1 MNIEHRISNVQHRM
15 KKQTSNTERPMAE
28 RIGFY
33 ICHCGINIAYRVRV
47 KEVAEFAA
55 ALPNVVVSRDYLFMC
70 SDPGQELIENDI
82 LNHHLTRVV
91 VASCSPRMHEKTFRA
106 ACERAGLNPYRAFH
120 MVCVREHVSWVTEDE
135 NEATRKAKT
144 LAAAG
149 ILRVAHQHPLK
160 PAKFSVCT
168 NTLVVGGGIAG
179 MQASL
184 DIAKAGFKVYLV
196 ERQPTVGGHMLQYDK
211 TFPTL
216 DCAACIGTPKMV
228 SVGQE
233 PKIELLSYSEVEEVG
248 GFIGNFKVK
257 VRRKARYVEDNCT
270 GCGECE
276 KVCPIDF
283 PNEWDVGTKIRKA
296 IYRPFPQAV
305 PITYCIE
312 KYDRAP
318 CVQTCP
324 AGTNVQ
330 GYVALVR
337 GGRYR
342 EAVHLIMEKIPLP
355 GTIGRV
361 CPAPCETACRRAE
374 VDSAVAIRNLKR
386 FAADQVDLSELPL
399 PQIADRPEKVA
410 VIGSGPAGLTVAYYL
425 RLKGY
430 RITLFEALDRPGG
443 MLRVGIPDYRLPAAV
458 LDKEIDYILR
468 HGIELRTG
476 VRFGT
481 DLSLQDL
488 REEGFAAVFFGIGAH
503 ESLRLHIPGE
513 DEAEGVVDAVGL
525 LRDVNSGRK
534 ELPGRQVVVIGG
546 GNVAI
551 DAARTVK
558 RLGAEKVTVVYRR
571 SGQEMPA
578 YPEEIEGAREEGVA
592 FSYLTAPA
600 RVFSRDERVTGL
612 ECLRTE
618 LGPPDASGRRRPVP
632 VEGSEFLIAC
642 DAVIPAIGQK
652 IDVQWAAKEPG
663 LKLTSRNTFEVDPQT
678 HQTGIPD
685 VFAAGDSVTGPAT
698 VIEAVAAGHK
708 AVAAIDHFLRGENLY
723 SNAEGAAVEKPQESN
738 WKQIPEEVTKQPR
751 AASVHLDPIERAGNF
766 DEVDG
771 NFSEE
776 EARRE
781 AARCVNCGGCCE
793 CRLCVDTCEAKAIDH
808 SMQDRV
814 EEIEVGSIIV
824 ATGFDPLDPAPM
836 QPYGYGRYANV
847 FTNLEFERLSNATGP
862 TRGKLLKRDVNDRL
876 KFTEPPKS
884 AAILHCIGS
893 RDINYHEYCSR
904 TCCMYALKYAHL
916 IKDKCGHD
924 TEVYNFYIDMR
935 CFGKGYE
942 EFYKRVQA
950 EGVRMVRG
958 KASGVEEKDGML
970 VVRAEDTLSDRMLEV
985 PVEMVI
991 LCTAMEPRSD
1001 ANEVARI
1008 LGISTGSDG
1017 FFQEEHP
1024 KLEPVST
1031 PTSGVFL
1038 AGTCQGPK
1046 DIPDTVAQAKGAAA
1060 EALALSA
1067 SGQVAVSPMISSID
1081 PDICTGCQI
1090 CIGLCPYSAIEFN
1103 LLKGV
1108 SEVNEAVCK
1117 GCGSCSGFCPSGAA
1131 QVKHF
1136 TKKQVFAELE
1146 GIIDAIHSVGM

>member
-1 MNIEHRISNVQHRM
+1 MS
-15 KKQTSNTERPMAE
+15 E

-47 KEVAEFAA
+47 QEVAEYVAT
-55 ALPNVVVSRDYLFMC
+55 LPNVAISRDYLFMC

-82 LNHHLTRVV
+82 RTHHLSRVV

-106 ACERAGLNPYRAFH
+106 ACQRAGLNPYRAFH

-135 NEATRKAKT
+135 DQATQKAKT

-149 ILRVAHQHPLK
+149 ILRVTRQYDLM
-160 PAKFSVCT
+160 PATFPVCT

-179 MQASL
+179 MQAAL
-184 DIAKAGFKVYLV
+184 DIAKAGFKAYLV

-233 PKIELLSYSEVEEVG
+233 SNIDLLSYSEVEDVS
-248 GFIGNFKVK
+248 GFIGNFNVK
-257 VRRKARYVEDNCT
+257 VRRKARYIEDNCT

-276 KVCPIDF
+276 KACPVEF
-283 PNEWDVGTKIRKA
+283 PNEWDVATKRRKA

-305 PITYCIE
+305 PITYCID

-330 GYVALVR
+330 GYVALVKS
-337 GGRYR
+337 GRYQQ
-342 EAVHLIMEKIPLP
+342 AVKLIMEKLPLP
-355 GTIGRV
+355 GTLGRI
-361 CPAPCETACRRAE
+361 CPAPCEKECRRAE
-374 VDSAVAIRNLKR
+374 VDAALAIRDLKR

-399 PQIADRPEKVA
+399 PEIQDRPEKVA

-425 RLKGY
+425 RLKGFQ
-430 RITLFEALDRPGG
+430 ITIFEALDQLGG
-443 MLRVGIPDYRLPAAV
+443 MLRVGIPDYRLPPEV
-458 LDKEIDYILR
+458 LDNEINHILK
-468 HGIELRTG
+468 HGIQVRTG
-476 VRFGT
+476 IRFGS
-481 DLSLQDL
+481 DLSLKDL
-488 REEGFAAVFFGIGAH
+488 KKEGFSAVFLGIGAH
-503 ESLRLHIPGE
+503 DSIRMHIPGE
-513 DEAEGVVDAVGL
+513 DKAASVIDAVGF
-525 LRDVNSGRK
+525 LRDVNLGK
-534 ELPGRQVVVIGG
+534 AAIPGNRVIVIGG

-551 DAARTVK
+551 DAARVAK
-558 RLGAEKVTVVYRR
+558 RLGAETVTVVYRR
-571 SGQEMPA
+571 SEREMPA
-578 YPEEIEGAREEGVA
+578 YPEEIQGAKEEGIE
-592 FSYLTAPA
+592 FTYLTAP
-600 RVFSRDERVTGL
+600 VSIHSEDGKMTGF
-612 ECLRTE
+612 ECIRTQ

-632 VEGSEFLIAC
+632 VEGSEFVIAC
-642 DAVIPAIGQK
+642 DALIPGIGQQ
-652 IDVQWAAKEPG
+652 IDMSWTAGAPG
-663 LKLTSRNTFEVDPQT
+663 LELTSKNTFRVNPHTFQT
-678 HQTGIPD
+678 SVPN
-685 VFAAGDSVTGPAT
+685 VFAAGDAVTGPAT

-708 AVAAIDHFLRGENLY
+708 AVAAMLRFINNEDLDQY
-723 SNAEGAAVEKPQESN
+723 AAELAVEEPPGTDWQEIPQEIE
-738 WKQIPEEVTKQPR
+738 KAPR
-751 AASVHLDPIERAGNF
+751 VLSGHLDPIQRSKNF
-766 DEVDG
+766 AEVDR

-776 EARRE
+776 EAQKE
-781 AARCVNCGGCCE
+781 AARCVDCGGCCE
-793 CRLCVDTCEAKAIDH
+793 CGQCVSVCEAEAINH

-824 ATGFDPLDPAPM
+824 ATGFDPLDPTPM
-836 QPYGYGRYANV
+836 QQYGYGKYANV

-862 TRGKLLKRDVNDRL
+862 TSGKLLKRDLSDRF

-884 AAILHCIGS
+884 VAILHCIGS

-924 TEVYNFYIDMR
+924 TQVYNFYIDMR

-942 EFYKRVQA
+942 EFYKRVQT

-958 KASGVEEKDGML
+958 KASRVEEKNGIL
-970 VVRAEDTLSDRMLEV
+970 TVTAEDTLSDRMIKV

-991 LCTAMEPRSD
+991 LCTAMEARSD
-1001 ANEVARI
+1001 ANAVSRI
-1008 LGISTGSDG
+1008 FGISIGSDG

-1038 AGTCQGPK
+1038 AGACQGPK

-1067 SGQVAVSPMISSID
+1067 SGQVAVAPMISSID
-1081 PDICTGCQI
+1081 PDICVGCQA
-1090 CIGLCPYSAIEFN
+1090 CIGLCAYSAIEFN
-1103 LLKGV
+1103 ELKGV

-1117 GCGSCSGFCPSGAA
+1117 GCGSCSAHCPSGAA
-1131 QVKHF
+1131 KVRHF
-1136 TKKQVFAELE
+1136 TDKQIFAE
-1146 GIIDAIHSVGM
+1146 IDGLLAG